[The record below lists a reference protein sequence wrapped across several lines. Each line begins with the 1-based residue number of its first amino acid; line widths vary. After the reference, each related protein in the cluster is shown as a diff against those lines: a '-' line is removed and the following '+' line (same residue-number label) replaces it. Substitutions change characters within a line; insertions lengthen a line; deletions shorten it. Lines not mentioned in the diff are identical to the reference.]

1 MSAKLKIVVVTTT
14 ALGLAACAPGTSRE
28 AGAILDEG
36 GFGDPTVTNQLL
48 LTGQLS
54 AVVDLNKRFSEEVP
68 SMVNF
73 AFDSAVLDGAS
84 RATLRRQAD
93 WIKQFP
99 EVRFRVFGHTDL
111 VGSDAYNQALGLR
124 RARAVVDFLVAQGIN
139 RGRLEAV
146 TSFGETQPLVVT
158 ENREPRN
165 RRTVTEVSG
174 FLNNSPAVLN
184 GKYAQVIFREY
195 VDSATE
201 FPSDGGVEGGVIEE

>member
-124 RARAVVDFLVAQGIN
+124 RARAVVDFLVSQGIS

>member
-124 RARAVVDFLVAQGIN
+124 RARAVVDFLVAQGIS

>member
-14 ALGLAACAPGTSRE
+14 ALGLAACAPGASRE

-124 RARAVVDFLVAQGIN
+124 RARAVVDFLVAQGIS